1 MPSRQIKE
9 NSCACYGSSDIHDC
23 YCNLN
28 NKNMKTQTAVE
39 WLIEQLSSSK
49 YIYNLMEEIE
59 CQSTIVQ
66 PNIFEQAKAMEKE
79 QMDKVSE
86 DWWVE
91 GCAYMKDG
99 KRIYES
105 FEQYYNEIYKQD

>member
-1 MPSRQIKE
+1 
-9 NSCACYGSSDIHDC
+9 
-23 YCNLN
+23 
-28 NKNMKTQTAVE
+28 MKQTAVE

-79 QMDKVSE
+79 QIE
-86 DWWVE
+86 DAWIN
-91 GCAYMKDG
+91 GMKSNQNNFQG
-99 KRIYES
+99 I
-105 FEQYYNEIYKQD
+105 

>member
-1 MPSRQIKE
+1 
-9 NSCACYGSSDIHDC
+9 
-23 YCNLN
+23 
-28 NKNMKTQTAVE
+28 MKQVTAVE

-79 QMDKVSE
+79 QIE
-86 DWWVE
+86 D
-91 GCAYMKDG
+91 AYGDG
-99 KRIYES
+99 LNAHRTNFCNRE
-105 FEQYYNEIYKQD
+105 EYYNKIYKTI